1 MKLLRY
7 GTSGQEKPAVLAA
20 DGKIHDL
27 SGTHHGYCR
36 GIPAAGVD

>member
-7 GTSGQEKPAVLAA
+7 GSSGQEKPGVLAA

-27 SGTHHGYCR
+27 SGT
-36 GIPAAGVD
+36 IMDVAGEFLLPE